1 MGYDDLDLTPTQVA
15 QNLLGLARELAD
27 ATSDLETIERDAVI
41 KQERYDLLYSQAILR
56 AGEDDMLTSADLR
69 KAWAIKETHQPRLDW
84 KVADAVVKAR
94 KSQIDAIKVRVTVGQ
109 SVATA
114 LRSELDLEG
123 LRRR

>member
-1 MGYDDLDLTPTQVA
+1 ME
-15 QNLLGLARELAD
+15 LLGLARELAT
-27 ATSDLETIERDAVI
+27 ATADLEALEIDAVT

-56 AGEDDMLTSADLR
+56 AGEDEMLTSADLR
-69 KAWAIKETHQPRLDW
+69 KAWAIKETHQSRLDAR
-84 KVADAVVKAR
+84 VSDAKVKAR
-94 KSQIDAIKVRVTVGQ
+94 KSQIDAIKTRVTVGQ